1 MKSIWSAGTELPRF
15 KKLDRD
21 IRTDVLVI
29 GGGIT
34 GILCAWALGQKG
46 VHCTVAE
53 ARRIC
58 SGVTQNTTAKI
69 TVQHGLIYDR
79 LIRRFG
85 SEKAAL
91 YLRANQ
97 NALEKYREACAGI
110 DCSFE
115 EKDAFVYTREHLD
128 RIEREVH
135 AYGALGYPADAA
147 GKLSLPFPTAGAV
160 RVPGQAQFD
169 PLRFLGGIAGPL
181 EIYEDTPVLE
191 MLSPNQART
200 PNGVITAKKIIAA
213 THFPFINKHG
223 FYFLKLY
230 QARSYVL
237 ALENAADVQGMYI
250 DEAQGGFSFRN
261 ADGLLLLGGG
271 GHRTGKAGGGW
282 TALRQAAAQFYP
294 QASEIFHWAAQD
306 CMALD
311 GVPYIGRY
319 APTTPDFYV
328 ATGFNK
334 WGMTSAMAAALI
346 LRDLICGEE
355 NPCAAVFDP
364 SRSIL
369 HPQLAVNAFETA
381 VDFLTPTLRRCPH
394 LGCALK
400 WNPQEHSWDCP
411 CHGSRFSEN
420 GMLLDNPATGNMK

>member
-1 MKSIWSAGTELPRF
+1 
-15 KKLDRD
+15 
-21 IRTDVLVI
+21 
-29 GGGIT
+29 
-34 GILCAWALGQKG
+34 
-46 VHCTVAE
+46 
-53 ARRIC
+53 
-58 SGVTQNTTAKI
+58 
-69 TVQHGLIYDR
+69 
-79 LIRRFG
+79 
-85 SEKAAL
+85 
-91 YLRANQ
+91 
-97 NALEKYREACAGI
+97 
-110 DCSFE
+110 
-115 EKDAFVYTREHLD
+115 
-128 RIEREVH
+128 
-135 AYGALGYPADAA
+135 
-147 GKLSLPFPTAGAV
+147 
-160 RVPGQAQFD
+160 
-169 PLRFLGGIAGPL
+169 
-181 EIYEDTPVLE
+181 
-191 MLSPNQART
+191 
-200 PNGVITAKKIIAA
+200 
-213 THFPFINKHG
+213 
-223 FYFLKLY
+223 
-230 QARSYVL
+230 
-237 ALENAADVQGMYI
+237 MYI

-294 QASEIFHWAAQD
+294 QASEAFHWAAQD

-319 APTTPDFYV
+319 APATPDFYV